1 MEVSVIKNC
10 EIFNRTSHDHFLTLI
25 IENLTK
31 IGNEVIEIGNFIELN
46 MTAIRKIL
54 KKFGKQLEQVSM

>member
-1 MEVSVIKNC
+1 
-10 EIFNRTSHDHFLTLI
+10 LTLI

-54 KKFGKQLEQVSM
+54 KKFDKQLEQVSM